1 MRSLICD
8 PENNCRTIQLPTSLP
23 LVHFLRIKKASR
35 ILEMLLSELLERLE
49 SICYWFPLRSATN

>member
-23 LVHFLRIKKASR
+23 LVSFLQIKKACR
-35 ILEMLLSELLERLE
+35 ILEMLLSELLGRLE
-49 SICYWFPLRSATN
+49 SIWYRFPLRSATN

>member
-23 LVHFLRIKKASR
+23 LISFLQIKKASR